1 MISKPSTAKTSCS
14 PKTKTLLNKELAG
27 LIKNVS
33 ILSAQYTADEQ
44 GSQHAPQPSKI
55 RKQRDPSSNMRRCRR
70 LAWSSTQRGH
80 IQDALEV
87 QLDREKRKR
96 VVASVRES
104 KDGVVKM
111 EEGNQGT
118 KASSAERAGKFFI
131 GVEGAYKQ
139 AKLKA
144 DRSQ

>member
-1 MISKPSTAKTSCS
+1 M
-14 PKTKTLLNKELAG
+14 
-27 LIKNVS
+27 
-33 ILSAQYTADEQ
+33 
-44 GSQHAPQPSKI
+44 
-55 RKQRDPSSNMRRCRR
+55 
-70 LAWSSTQRGH
+70 
-80 IQDALEV
+80 